1 MIDWFFGLFSREL
14 GIDLGTANTLVLV
27 KGKGIVIREPSYVA
41 RHKKRKQILAVG
53 REAKRMVGRTP
64 ESIVVTRPLKDGVIS
79 DFEIAQAMLAY
90 FINKVHETPGFLLP
104 KIPRPKV
111 VIGIPSGITEVEARA
126 VQEACLRAGAR
137 QAFLVEEP
145 MAAAIGAGLPIEAPE
160 GTMVV
165 DIGGGTSEIAVISL
179 GGIVVNRSLR
189 VAGDEMDEAIIEYCR
204 KNHTLLL
211 GEATAEEVKMAVAAA
226 LPLKKELTT
235 VVRGRNLKTGLPKSV
250 KLSSKQIN
258 EALRPVILLIV
269 EAISDTIQDTP
280 PELVSDIFER
290 GVVLTGG
297 GSLLRGLDKIVAQ
310 ETKMPVWRADDP
322 MTCVVRGCGKILED
336 KHLLEKVK
344 VVGGLRG

>member
-1 MIDWFFGLFSREL
+1 
-14 GIDLGTANTLVLV
+14 
-27 KGKGIVIREPSYVA
+27 VIREPSYVA
-41 RHKKRKQILAVG
+41 QHKKKKQILAIG

-64 ESIVVTRPLKDGVIS
+64 ETIVATRPLKDGVIS
-79 DFEIAQAMLAY
+79 DFEIAQTMLAY
-90 FINKVHETPGFLLP
+90 FINKVHETPGSFLP

-137 QAFLVEEP
+137 RVFLVEEP
-145 MAAAIGAGLPIEAPE
+145 MAAAIGANLSIEAPE
-160 GTMVV
+160 GIMVV
-165 DIGGGTSEIAVISL
+165 DVGGGTSEIAVISL

-204 KNHTLLL
+204 RNHTLLL
-211 GEATAEEVKMAVAAA
+211 GEATAEEVKIEVGTA

-250 KLSSKQIN
+250 ELSSTQIN
-258 EALRPVILLIV
+258 EALRPVVLLIV
-269 EAISDTIQDTP
+269 EAISDTVQDTP

-290 GVVLTGG
+290 GIVLTGG
-297 GSLLRGLDKIVAQ
+297 GSLLRGFDKLVAQ

-322 MTCVVRGCGKILED
+322 MTCVVRGCGKLLEN
-336 KHLLEKVK
+336 KRLLEKVK